1 MPTRS
6 SDAVVIGAGPNGL
19 AAAARLAAAGMRVTL
34 LEARAVAGGG
44 AGEVEFAPG
53 FRGPALAHLSPG
65 LDARMVRALGL
76 DGIGWHPPLPT
87 LALSPG
93 AAPLRTHG
101 LAGPAQ
107 GLSSDETASWD
118 AFRARL
124 TAFASALAPLRDQPP
139 PRLARGGGDLWRMA
153 RLGLGLRRL
162 GRDALR
168 DLMRM
173 ILLNMA
179 DSVED
184 DLTDPRLMGLL
195 ALDATLGSRLG
206 PRSPNT
212 LILML
217 DRLAQGGRALAPVGG
232 MGALAGALAQ
242 AAARRGVTIRTN
254 APVRRILTDGDR
266 VTGVELA
273 SGEQIAA
280 GTVLSTLHPGL
291 TLRRLVGPRLLDAGL
306 FTRAGQIRSR
316 GAAAHLL
323 LALEG
328 APALGP
334 DLSARLVIAPSVD
347 AVEAAFNPVKY
358 AEVPDRPVMEI
369 TIPTARDPSLA
380 PPGGHVLSAVVQFA
394 PHDPPDRPAARAAML
409 AACLRVLEDH
419 APGIG
424 AQVRHARLAMPWDIA
439 ETFGNPG
446 GAWHHAELAVETMLF
461 LRPLPEL
468 ARHATPLPGL
478 WLGGAGSHPGGGITG
493 TAGWN
498 AAGALLDGG
507 AP

>member
-6 SDAVVIGAGPNGL
+6 SDTLVIGAGPIGL
-19 AAAARLAAAGMRVTL
+19 AAAARLADGGHRVTV
-34 LEARAVAGGG
+34 LEARASAGGG

-53 FRGPALAHLSPG
+53 FRGPALAHLTPG
-65 LDARMVRALGL
+65 LDRRLVRALRL
-76 DGIGWHPPLPT
+76 DRIGWHPPLPT
-87 LALSPG
+87 LALSRD
-93 AAPLRTHG
+93 AAPLRIDG

-107 GLSSDETASWD
+107 GLSPDETARWD

-124 TAFASALAPLRDQPP
+124 SAFATALAPFREAIP

-153 RLGLGLRRL
+153 RIGMGLRRL
-162 GRDALR
+162 GRAELR
-168 DLMRM
+168 ELMRM
-173 ILLNMA
+173 ILLNVA
-179 DSVED
+179 DAVED
-184 DLTDPRLMGLL
+184 DLTDPRLMGAL
-195 ALDATLGSRLG
+195 AFDATLGSRLG

-212 LILML
+212 LILLL
-217 DRLAQGGRALAPVGG
+217 DRIAQGGRALAPVGG
-232 MGALAGALAQ
+232 MGALATALAQ
-242 AAARRGVTIRTN
+242 AATQRGVTIRTN
-254 APVRRILTDGDR
+254 APVRRILTDGER

-273 SGEQIAA
+273 SGETLAA
-280 GTVLSTLHPGL
+280 GTILSTLHPGH
-291 TLRRLVGPRLLDAGL
+291 TLRRLVGPRVLDAGL
-306 FTRAGQIRSR
+306 YARAGQIRSR

-323 LALEG
+323 LAMDG

-334 DLSARLVIAPSVD
+334 DLSARMVIAPSVD
-347 AVEAAFNPVKY
+347 AVEGAFNPVKY
-358 AEVPDRPVMEI
+358 GEVPDRPVMEV

-380 PPGGHVLSAVVQFA
+380 PPGGHVLSAIVPFA

-409 AACLRVLEDH
+409 AACLRLLEDH

-439 ETFGNPG
+439 ETLGNPG
-446 GAWHHAELAVETMLF
+446 GCWHHAELAVESMLF

-468 ARHATPLPGL
+468 ARYATPVAGL

-498 AAGALLDGG
+498 AAGALLVGG
-507 AP
+507 PT